1 MQKSSVIGKFKVIK
15 VIIYVL
21 YISVVF
27 VQHAI
32 DFERQE
38 LMDENN
44 QEWETL
50 YKLREKDEVDSISQR
65 IEALNEHNDMMT
77 KIMVDHQELFRAT
90 KIALAK
96 DVQVIV
102 VSYYSTLLLIIL

>member
-1 MQKSSVIGKFKVIK
+1 M
-15 VIIYVL
+15 
-21 YISVVF
+21 YISLVF

-38 LMDENN
+38 LMTENN

-50 YKLREKDEVDSISQR
+50 YKHREKDEVDNINQR
-65 IEALNEHNDMMT
+65 ITALNEHNDFMT

-90 KIALAK
+90 KFALAR
-96 DVQVIV
+96 DVQVTILPLYYICFGF
-102 VSYYSTLLLIIL
+102 VSQHFI